1 MKKLK
6 FTLLVGICALAFNVS
21 AQEVGV
27 NITENTAYT
36 GLYHVKLYVLDVVTQ
51 NYCLVW

>member
-27 NITENTAYT
+27 NITEIPLT
-36 GLYHVKLYVLDVVTQ
+36 
-51 NYCLVW
+51 LVFTT

>member
-27 NITENTAYT
+27 NR
-36 GLYHVKLYVLDVVTQ
+36 V
-51 NYCLVW
+51 CC